1 MPILQSWRPK
11 LRNIKYDTRPEGIPE
26 AIYIEALAAKRFY
39 NEQWEFWV
47 WSEAQQKSAESGG
60 DIPISEA
67 EDACIRGLKKALN
80 RVKFVYG
87 DAVGE
92 WYERFLDM
100 GDIFNKVKHPDYQK
114 RLGY

>member
-11 LRNIKYDTRPEGIPE
+11 KRNITFEPQPEGIPDYIYNE
-26 AIYIEALAAKRFY
+26 AMAAKRFY

-47 WSEAQQKSAESGG
+47 WTEWRDREHDLGQTV
-60 DIPISEA
+60 PISEV

-80 RVKFVYG
+80 RVKFVHG

-100 GDIFNKVKHPDYQK
+100 GDIFTKVRHPDYQK
-114 RLGY
+114 KLG